1 MMPNTLRGRLGI
13 VCIRSIKD
21 FILSGKA
28 KYGIPSITSARPKT
42 LIKYAMTVNTPNPDK
57 PEPKLNTKTN
67 KTTKNIQFGTQELT
81 KVKTKVS

>member
-1 MMPNTLRGRLGI
+1 MEINSSPVPIAMLPKILRERLGV

-42 LIKYAMTVNTPNPDK
+42 LKKYSITVDAPGK
-57 PEPKLNTKTN
+57 
-67 KTTKNIQFGTQELT
+67 
-81 KVKTKVS
+81 

>member
-42 LIKYAMTVNTPNPDK
+42 LKKYAMK
-57 PEPKLNTKTN
+57 
-67 KTTKNIQFGTQELT
+67 
-81 KVKTKVS
+81 

>member
-1 MMPNTLRGRLGI
+1 MLPKILRERLDV

-42 LIKYAMTVNTPNPDK
+42 LKKYSITVDAPGK
-57 PEPKLNTKTN
+57 
-67 KTTKNIQFGTQELT
+67 
-81 KVKTKVS
+81 